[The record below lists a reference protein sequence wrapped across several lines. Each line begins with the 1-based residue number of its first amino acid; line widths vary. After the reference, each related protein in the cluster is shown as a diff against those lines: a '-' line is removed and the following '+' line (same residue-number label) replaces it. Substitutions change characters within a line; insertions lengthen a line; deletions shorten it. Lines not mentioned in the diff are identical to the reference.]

1 MALVVDTLHAEGINM
16 RFLGHVRSKIKVHS
30 HQQNHGAIR
39 RLLLHE
45 MVARVLKASV
55 YKILR
60 EANGFGGNDGLL
72 VALKDQLGVGSDNRP
87 LQVSTHTHERTH
99 MNTHTCTHTHTH
111 ANACGL
117 RR

>member
-1 MALVVDTLHAEGINM
+1 M
-16 RFLGHVRSKIKVHS
+16 
-30 HQQNHGAIR
+30 
-39 RLLLHE
+39 HE